1 MKKVNWFA
9 VAVCAFCL
17 LFALL
22 GGQDVQAAQRQ
33 REQKGGTSS
42 EDSVNSY
49 LDIWLEKLD
58 FTDLDAL
65 LETQIFQGRAE
76 KYLFSDLVGEL
87 LADGIGGF
95 DYTRIFKWAGDALFF
110 ELSENRK
117 IMIEVVF
124 LAVGFAVLRNFSG
137 AFRSAYISEICF
149 LLVYCI
155 LAVMLLESFSMYGTI
170 VEETLGS
177 GVNFMKALVPT
188 FCISMV
194 FSAGV
199 ETSAGF
205 YQLAF
210 LVIYLIQW
218 LFLKVLMPVIHIYI
232 ILELFNHF
240 FEDEK
245 FQNLTE
251 LLKSAANWG
260 MKTAG
265 ILVLGLNVV
274 QTIVSP
280 AKDRLVGG
288 TITRAASFIPGVGT
302 VLNGVGELLLGSGI
316 LIKNC
321 VGAAALI
328 LLILLGVMPVL
339 KLLGMSLF
347 YKLAAIVIEPMSD
360 RRITGCLKGMAEGG
374 ALYLKL
380 VLYCIALL
388 FVTVAL
394 TTAASGV
401 V

>member
-65 LETQIFQGRAE
+65 LETQIFLGRAE

-347 YKLAAIVIEPMSD
+347 YKLAAVVIEPMSD

>member
-347 YKLAAIVIEPMSD
+347 YKLAAVVIEPMSD

>member
-316 LIKNC
+316 LIKNY

-347 YKLAAIVIEPMSD
+347 YKLAAVVIEPMSD

>member
-1 MKKVNWFA
+1 MKKVKWFA

-347 YKLAAIVIEPMSD
+347 YKLAAVVIEPMSD

>member
-1 MKKVNWFA
+1 
-9 VAVCAFCL
+9 
-17 LFALL
+17 
-22 GGQDVQAAQRQ
+22 
-33 REQKGGTSS
+33 
-42 EDSVNSY
+42 
-49 LDIWLEKLD
+49 
-58 FTDLDAL
+58 
-65 LETQIFQGRAE
+65 
-76 KYLFSDLVGEL
+76 
-87 LADGIGGF
+87 
-95 DYTRIFKWAGDALFF
+95 
-110 ELSENRK
+110 
-117 IMIEVVF
+117 MIEVVF

-347 YKLAAIVIEPMSD
+347 YKLAAVVIEPMSD